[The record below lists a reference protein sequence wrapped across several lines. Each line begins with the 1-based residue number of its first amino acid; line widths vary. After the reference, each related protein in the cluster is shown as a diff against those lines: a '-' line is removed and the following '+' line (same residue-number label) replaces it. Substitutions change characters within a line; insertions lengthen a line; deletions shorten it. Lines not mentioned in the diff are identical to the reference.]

1 MSLIEII
8 IIAKELGMA
17 VYLLGIDYGTGGA
30 KAALVNAAEG
40 SVAGYAFEEYPIL
53 TPKPSWSEHDA
64 SRYWEVAC
72 RLIHKILSETR
83 VDAREV
89 NGIAVSSALPSLVMV
104 DQSGQPLSNAYNLM
118 DKRAVDIVQDLKDK
132 IGEDRIFEVS
142 KNRLDDH
149 PSIVNLLWEKK
160 YRPEIF
166 SKIHKALTIDGFI
179 TLKLTGKTSCH
190 YSGAAF
196 YGVAYD
202 LIKRSFDQ
210 ALLEE
215 IGLDAGLFPDLF
227 NCTDIVGE
235 ITTEAAY
242 QTGLIAGTPVAAGQ
256 VDCNAGW
263 VGAGAILDGDIQ
275 MNLGTCGNFG
285 IIHSQPVF
293 HKSMIAFNY
302 TTDTQVNPVFITV
315 PTTTTGGQLIRYM
328 RDRFYKAEMEREK
341 DSGVDIYDLI
351 NQEAAITPCGA
362 EGLVVLPYLMGERT
376 PIWDVNAR
384 GTILGLSLNH
394 TRGHLIRAMMESV
407 AYALYDSFQIIAETG
422 QKINTPIVLNE
433 GGAKSILW
441 RQIITDV
448 FNIPT
453 VLVKRRTGAPF
464 GDALLAGV
472 ATGVFSDFSIA
483 SGWTEYIDRLE
494 PNATNHAL
502 YMEYFKLYKNLYQHV
517 KGDFKVLAELRSR
530 GSITV

>member
-1 MSLIEII
+1 M
-8 IIAKELGMA
+8 
-17 VYLLGIDYGTGGA
+17 LLGLDYGTGGA
-30 KAALVNAAEG
+30 KAALVNADNG

-64 SRYWEVAC
+64 VRYWDTAC
-72 RLIHKILSETR
+72 RLIKKVISEAG
-83 VDAREV
+83 VSAREIKGV
-89 NGIAVSSALPSLVMV
+89 AVSSALPSLVMV
-104 DQSGQPLSNAYNLM
+104 DRSGRALANAYNLM
-118 DKRAVDIVQDLKDK
+118 DKRATSIVQDLKEQ

-149 PSIVNLLWEKK
+149 PSIVNLLWEKRN
-160 YRPEIF
+160 RPEIF
-166 SKIHKALTIDGFI
+166 AQIDKALTIDGFV
-179 TLKLTGKTSCH
+179 TMKLTGKATCH

-202 LIKRSFDQ
+202 LLKREFDQ
-210 ALLEE
+210 NLLEE
-215 IGLDAGLFPDLF
+215 ISLPASLFPDLYT
-227 NCTDIVGE
+227 CDEIVGE
-235 ITTEAAY
+235 VTSWAASE
-242 QTGLIAGTPVAAGQ
+242 TGLAVGTPVAAGQ

-263 VGAGAILDGDIQ
+263 VGAGSISDGDIQ

-302 TTDTQVNPVFITV
+302 TTDSQDKHVFITV

-328 RDRFYKAEMEREK
+328 RDQFFIAETEKEKAAGR
-341 DSGVDIYDLI
+341 DIYDLM
-351 NQEAAITPCGA
+351 NQEAAVTPNGA
-362 EGLVVLPYLMGERT
+362 EGLIVLPYLMGERT

-384 GTILGLSLNH
+384 GTIFGLSLNH
-394 TRGHLIRAMMESV
+394 TRGHVIRAMMESV
-407 AYALYDSFQIIAETG
+407 AYALYDSFQLIAETG

-472 ATGVFSDFSIA
+472 ATGIFDSFSVA
-483 SGWTEYIDRLE
+483 KGWTEYIDRLE
-494 PNATNHAL
+494 PNNVNHAL
-502 YMEYFKLYKNLYQHV
+502 YMDYFKLYKSLYQHV
-517 KGDFKVLAELRSR
+517 KEDFKELAMLRSR
-530 GSITV
+530 EK